1 LHSGRAGLR
10 RTRSTVCTAQEDAAT
25 KKGKKGARAAARL
38 ETAKELLRAGPP
50 PRAVGA
56 LAPYLPSADDAKQ
69 LQRSP
74 LKRLE
79 GAALKAGCG
88 AIGLSGPLPGFVR
101 RSALRKHLQHVAA
114 EDDVLAAALGR
125 MSRDE
130 LLEACFD
137 RGLGAPGAS
146 AARLRRELS
155 HWLSL
160 VRTTAAAGIADAAEP
175 KRDPDPARVRLAALS
190 ACAVSSTR
198 AEAGAGL
205 PKLLY
210 AKSR

>member
-1 LHSGRAGLR
+1 MR

-79 GAALKAGCG
+79 GAALKARDSSRFLEIPRECPRSLEG
-88 AIGLSGPLPGFVR
+88 AAVK
-101 RSALRKHLQHVAA
+101 A
-114 EDDVLAAALGR
+114 
-125 MSRDE
+125 
-130 LLEACFD
+130 
-137 RGLGAPGAS
+137 RG
-146 AARLRRELS
+146 
-155 HWLSL
+155 
-160 VRTTAAAGIADAAEP
+160 
-175 KRDPDPARVRLAALS
+175 
-190 ACAVSSTR
+190 
-198 AEAGAGL
+198 
-205 PKLLY
+205 
-210 AKSR
+210 